1 MRYVRSLF
9 MQAWLPVALIAAW
22 WFGSANSTS
31 IYFPPLEDIVGAL
44 VRDLTTGPLRGYL
57 AFSLTNLAA
66 GLSIAAVVGIGL
78 GILLGSVKPI
88 RDACNPLVQFIRSVP
103 QVALVP
109 LIIGALGIGAMPKIW
124 SIAFACMWPIL
135 LNTIDGVRG
144 MDTAQSDL
152 ARAYRLKPRVRFWN
166 VYLPAAM
173 PQIMAGMRI
182 ALAVGVVVM
191 VVSEI
196 YCADSGIGY
205 YILHS
210 GRNFEIPETWAGTI
224 LAGLLGYV
232 LSTLFVIIERYV
244 LAWYFASARVAA
256 AAS

>member
-1 MRYVRSLF
+1 
-9 MQAWLPVALIAAW
+9 MQSWLPLALIAAW
-22 WFGSANSTS
+22 WFGSANSSS
-31 IYFPPLEDIVGAL
+31 IYFPPLQVILSAL
-44 VRDLTTGPLRGYL
+44 ARDLSTGPLMDYL

-66 GLSIAAVVGIGL
+66 GLAIAAVAGIGI

-88 RDACNPLVQFIRSVP
+88 RDACNPLIQFVRSIP

-144 MDTAQSDL
+144 MDTAQSDM
-152 ARAYRLKPRVRFWN
+152 ARAYRLTPRVRFWR

-173 PQIMAGMRI
+173 PQIMAGMRV

-196 YCADSGIGY
+196 YGADSGIGY

-232 LSTLFVIIERYV
+232 LSTLFVVIERYV
-244 LAWYFASARVAA
+244 LAWYFASAHLAA
-256 AAS
+256 DAN